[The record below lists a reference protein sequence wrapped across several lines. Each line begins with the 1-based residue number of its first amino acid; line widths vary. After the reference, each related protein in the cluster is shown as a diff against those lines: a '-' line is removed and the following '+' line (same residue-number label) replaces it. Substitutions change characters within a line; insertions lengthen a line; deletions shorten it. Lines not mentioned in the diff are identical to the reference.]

1 MVKLYYLQTV
11 GSWGRSRRKTTF
23 RGKDNAMENSLLV
36 PPKDQDEAKIS
47 PWTTQTGKTLQNKIQ
62 FRTIAPKITPKVLTS
77 PVLPYQSPSLSD
89 QVHPISSSNSRP
101 LVVPPQNYAL
111 MQVAGQEGTFSL
123 VALPQVTPTVTTQPI
138 QKPKLSLPKNLKLP
152 IPRYQPTRNK
162 KVPEVETIPN
172 SSVSVIRK
180 VPANTQTCAQ
190 PSPSI
195 ANHSEL
201 QTNID
206 SSEHVI
212 LIDQVPTEITVTALL
227 DEGSCA
233 ESGPPLA
240 NKPEAGDT
248 VIIPKPWVP
257 KETSA
262 ELGRAAKV
270 DLGTKTVTR
279 ESALSGEKIKEGAAD
294 SARAIT
300 VLSPAI
306 LGNTVQLMPTAPK
319 GKLPILPY
327 SRMKAAM
334 FCKTKPHTNVMGPA
348 SSWHRSDCDKVAS
361 FAKTFNVSNKAS
373 EKLFAVSL
381 TQASKPMPCEDA
393 FRSTSKVELDNKK
406 KLNGGTAKRRG
417 RKRKIPDEILAF
429 QTKKRK
435 CILDTCRD
443 GKERVKTDS
452 QELRDRKTGA
462 VKKYRNI
469 MPKPVIVMQAVA
481 PLTPPAPLLQAKS
494 PEGLER
500 DSLLNNSLTN
510 KFLISKQSDS
520 TSTKPGTVCKNGF
533 SAIKKPWH
541 KCHICNHHFQFKHH
555 LQDHMNTHT
564 NRRPYSCR
572 ICRKAYVHSGSLST
586 HMKLHH
592 GESRLKKLMYCEF
605 CAKVFGHIRVYFGH
619 LKEVHR
625 VVINTEPSSGELPQG
640 KGPKNREMGIRG
652 AEEAGERENKSNL
665 EETFFPG
672 QPSEVK
678 LDIKCGRCQV
688 TAQSFSEMKFHLLY
702 VHGEDIQGKLKEGI
716 LPGSKGTQEEVVKR
730 AAHFWKQHSER
741 RSLVRRDA
749 LEEELY
755 AFPIQLKREI
765 YLLHQKNLDILT
777 KNEEVPPGASEP
789 GKALPSPDGA
799 MPSKIQLW
807 SSLGFNCL
815 LCKQILERKEELFL
829 HWEQQHNCEDPSVL
843 WALLSALSS
852 QGVIEFSN
860 EAEK

>member
-1 MVKLYYLQTV
+1 
-11 GSWGRSRRKTTF
+11 
-23 RGKDNAMENSLLV
+23 MENSLLV
-36 PPKDQDEAKIS
+36 PTKDQDEPKIS
-47 PWTTQTGKTLQNKIQ
+47 PWTTQTGKNLQNKIQ

-77 PVLPYQSPSLSD
+77 PLLPYQSPSLSD
-89 QVHPISSSNSRP
+89 QVHPTSSNSRP
-101 LVVPPQNYAL
+101 LLMPPQNYAL

-123 VALPQVTPTVTTQPI
+123 VALPHVTPAVASQPI
-138 QKPKLSLPKNLKLP
+138 QKPKMSLPKNLKLP
-152 IPRYQPTRNK
+152 IPRYQPIRNK

-180 VPANTQTCAQ
+180 VPGNIQTCAQ

-195 ANHSEL
+195 VNHSEL
-201 QTNID
+201 HTNID

-212 LIDQVPTEITVTALL
+212 LIDQVPAEITVTALL
-227 DEGSCA
+227 DESGCV
-233 ESGPPLA
+233 ESGPPLI

-248 VIIPKPWVP
+248 IIIPKPWVP
-257 KETSA
+257 EETSA
-262 ELGRAAKV
+262 EPGNSVKANV
-270 DLGTKTVTR
+270 DIKTIAR
-279 ESALSGEKIKEGAAD
+279 KSSSIGGEKIKERVAD
-294 SARAIT
+294 SAKAIT

-306 LGNTVQLMPTAPK
+306 FGNAVQLIPTAPK

-327 SRMKAAM
+327 SRMKTAM
-334 FCKTKPHTNVMGPA
+334 FCKAKPNASIVGPA
-348 SSWHRSDCDKVAS
+348 SPWHRSECDKVAS
-361 FAKTFNVSNKAS
+361 FAKTFSVSTKTS
-373 EKLFAVSL
+373 DKLFAVSL
-381 TQASKPMPCEDA
+381 TQMPKPGAHEDA
-393 FRSTSKVELDNKK
+393 FCSTTKVEVDNKK

-435 CILDTCRD
+435 CIVDTCRD
-443 GKERVKTDS
+443 GKERVKIDP

-481 PLTPPAPLLQAKS
+481 PLASPAPVLQTKS
-494 PEGLER
+494 PGCSDR
-500 DSLLNNSLTN
+500 DVLSNSSLSN
-510 KFLISKQSDS
+510 KYLGSKQNDS
-520 TSTKPGTVCKNGF
+520 ASTKPGTVCKNGF

-541 KCHICNHHFQFKHH
+541 RCHICNHHFQFKHH

-592 GESRLKKLMYCEF
+592 SESRLKKLMCCEF

-625 VVINTEPSSGELPQG
+625 VLINTEPSISELLQG
-640 KGPKNREMGIRG
+640 KGPKNRG
-652 AEEAGERENKSNL
+652 AEESVERENKSIL
-665 EETFFPG
+665 EETLLPG
-672 QPSEVK
+672 AASEVK
-678 LDIKCGRCQV
+678 LDIRCGRCQV

-702 VHGEDIQGKLKEGI
+702 VHGEDVPGKLKEGTF
-716 LPGSKGTQEEVVKR
+716 PGSKGAPDEVVKR

-741 RSLVRRDA
+741 RALGRRDA
-749 LEEELY
+749 LEEEVY

-765 YLLHQKNLDILT
+765 LLLHQKNLDVLT
-777 KNEEVPPGASEP
+777 KSEEAALGTSEP

-799 MPSKIQLW
+799 TPYKIQVW
-807 SSLGFNCL
+807 SNLGFNCL
-815 LCKQILERKEELFL
+815 LCKQTLERKEELFL

-852 QGVIEFSN
+852 QGVIELSN

>member
-1 MVKLYYLQTV
+1 MESTNQ
-11 GSWGRSRRKTTF
+11 RKA
-23 RGKDNAMENSLLV
+23 KDITMENSLLV
-36 PPKDQDEAKIS
+36 PPKDQDEPKVS
-47 PWTTQTGKTLQNKIQ
+47 PWTTQTGKNLQNKIQ

-89 QVHPISSSNSRP
+89 QVHPTSSANSRP
-101 LVVPPQNYAL
+101 LVMPPQNYAL

-123 VALPQVTPTVTTQPI
+123 VALPHVTPAVTSQPI
-138 QKPKLSLPKNLKLP
+138 QKPKISLPKTLKLP

-162 KVPEVETIPN
+162 KVPGVETIPN
-172 SSVSVIRK
+172 SSVSVIKK

-195 ANHSEL
+195 TNHSEL
-201 QTNID
+201 HTNID

-212 LIDQVPTEITVTALL
+212 LIDQMPTEITVTALL
-227 DEGSCA
+227 DESSCV
-233 ESGPPLA
+233 ESGPPLI
-240 NKPEAGDT
+240 NRPEAGDT
-248 VIIPKPWVP
+248 VTIPKPWVP
-257 KETSA
+257 EETSA
-262 ELGRAAKV
+262 ELSNSMKV
-270 DLGTKTVTR
+270 NLDTKTIAR
-279 ESALSGEKIKEGAAD
+279 KPSAISGEKIKERVAD
-294 SARAIT
+294 SAKAIT

-306 LGNTVQLMPTAPK
+306 FGNAVHLIPTAPK

-327 SRMKAAM
+327 SRMKTTM
-334 FCKTKPHTNVMGPA
+334 FCKTKPNASMVGPA
-348 SSWHRSDCDKVAS
+348 SPWHRPDCDKVSS
-361 FAKTFNVSNKAS
+361 FAKTFNVSTKTS
-373 EKLFAVSL
+373 DKLFAVSL
-381 TQASKPMPCEDA
+381 TQVSKPVTCEDA
-393 FRSTSKVELDNKK
+393 FCSPTKVEVDNKK
-406 KLNGGTAKRRG
+406 KLNSGTAKRRG
-417 RKRKIPDEILAF
+417 RKRKIPDEILTF

-443 GKERVKTDS
+443 GKERVKIDP
-452 QELRDRKTGA
+452 QEPRDRKAST

-469 MPKPVIVMQAVA
+469 MPKPVIVMQAMA
-481 PLTPPAPLLQAKS
+481 PLTSPAPLLQTKS
-494 PEGLER
+494 PDCLDR
-500 DSLLNNSLTN
+500 DILLNNSLTN
-510 KFLISKQSDS
+510 KYFSSKQNDS
-520 TSTKPGTVCKNGF
+520 ASTKPGTVCKNGF

-541 KCHICNHHFQFKHH
+541 RCHICNHHFQFKHH

-592 GESRLKKLMYCEF
+592 SESRLKKLMYCEF
-605 CAKVFGHIRVYFGH
+605 CAKVFGHVRVYFGH

-625 VVINTEPSSGELPQG
+625 VVINTEPSTSELPQG
-640 KGPKNREMGIRG
+640 KGPKNREIGLRG
-652 AEEAGERENKSNL
+652 AEESVERENRSSL
-665 EETFFPG
+665 EETLFPG
-672 QPSEVK
+672 QANEVK

-741 RSLVRRDA
+741 RSLVKRDA
-749 LEEELY
+749 LEEEVY

-765 YLLHQKNLDILT
+765 YLLHQKNLDVLT
-777 KNEEVPPGASEP
+777 KSEEAPLGASEP
-789 GKALPSPDGA
+789 GKALPSPDCA
-799 MPSKIQLW
+799 TPYKIHVW
-807 SSLGFNCL
+807 SNLGFNCL
-815 LCKQILERKEELFL
+815 LCKQTLERKEELFL

-852 QGVIEFSN
+852 QGVIELSN
-860 EAEK
+860 ESEK